1 MYNMLAMYVYCCGT
15 QLEVP
20 LSEDKAVASSLKRR
34 IISDLMK
41 NTKKSFHV
49 VNVEQDGKQI
59 ATLPFADYL
68 YYLLH
73 TPLE

>member
-1 MYNMLAMYVYCCGT
+1 MLALYVHHCEP

-20 LSEDKAVASSLKRR
+20 LSEDKAVASSLKGR

-41 NTKKSFHV
+41 NTKKSFNV
-49 VNVEQDGKQI
+49 VKVDQDDKQI

>member
-1 MYNMLAMYVYCCGT
+1 M

-20 LSEDKAVASSLKRR
+20 LSEDKKVTSSLKEK

-41 NTKKSFHV
+41 TTKHSFHV
-49 VNVEQDGKQI
+49 VKVEQNGTEI

-68 YYLLH
+68 YYLLKA
-73 TPLE
+73 PPE